1 MVRLKSA
8 SRPSEYDTTP
18 QFSMAGVTFPM
29 AQVLSCRRVEAT
41 EAFLFCQTL

>member
-29 AQVLSCRRVEAT
+29 AQVLSRRRVEAT
-41 EAFLFCQTL
+41 EAFLFC